1 MSKTDFSLEDFK
13 MSALTFL
20 NTTPYIAQFVVF
32 KGEQIVARLPGIAP
46 NAQLQVPSD
55 DTYQVTASTIL
66 EGNTYTSA
74 PATVSGAMGFVAQV
88 KQNNVQGTYDFEMK
102 VEASNS
108 ADQMVFQKTTINPV
122 TFSISKNGVLLQNV
136 VVQNSFLVKT
146 LQIGSTYSMYAVIN
160 GVTTDT
166 TQTNNPNAVITAQL
180 DNTDLES
187 GYFTLT
193 AS

>member
-1 MSKTDFSLEDFK
+1 

-20 NTTPYIAQFVVF
+20 NTTQYIAQFVVN
-32 KGEQIVARLPGIAP
+32 KGEQVVARLPGIAP
-46 NAQLQVPSD
+46 GASLQVPSD

-88 KQNNVQGTYDFEMK
+88 KQNNLQGTYDFEMK
-102 VEASNS
+102 VEASS
-108 ADQMVFQKTTINPV
+108 AADQMVFQKTTIGPV
-122 TFSISKNGVLLQNV
+122 TFNISKNGVYLQSV

-166 TQTNNPNAVITAQL
+166 AQTTNPSAVVTAEL

-187 GYFTLT
+187 GYFTLS
-193 AS
+193 AL

>member
-1 MSKTDFSLEDFK
+1 
-13 MSALTFL
+13 MSALTFR
-20 NTTPYIAQFVVF
+20 NATPYIAQFVVY

-55 DTYQVTASTIL
+55 DTYQVVASTIL
-66 EGNTYTSA
+66 EGNMYTSA

-88 KQNNVQGTYDFEMK
+88 KQNNQQGTYDFEMK
-102 VEASNS
+102 VEASNA

-122 TFSISKNGVLLQNV
+122 TFTISKNGVPLQSV

-146 LQIGSTYSMYAVIN
+146 LQIGSTYSMYAVVN

-166 TQTNNPNAVITAQL
+166 AQTTNPNALITAQL
-180 DNTDLES
+180 DNSDLES

-193 AS
+193 TA

>member
-1 MSKTDFSLEDFK
+1 

-20 NTTPYIAQFVVF
+20 NTTPYIAQFVVY

-55 DTYQVTASTIL
+55 DTYQVVASTIL
-66 EGNTYTSA
+66 EGNVYTSA

-88 KQNNVQGTYDFEMK
+88 KQNNQQGTYDFEMK
-102 VEASNS
+102 VQASNS

-122 TFSISKNGVLLQNV
+122 TFTISKNGVQLQSV

-160 GVTTDT
+160 GVTTGT
-166 TQTNNPNAVITAQL
+166 TQTTNANAVITAQM
-180 DNTDLES
+180 DDTDLES
-187 GYFTLT
+187 GYFTIT
-193 AS
+193 TPS